1 MNQGEPKMKTGIIT
15 LKLADGWIPWAIG
28 TFKDALQLKADT
40 GATAFA
46 FCPVTPMQGGR
57 R

>member
-1 MNQGEPKMKTGIIT
+1 MNTGEPNMKTGIIT

-28 TFKDALQLKADT
+28 TFRDALRLKADT

-46 FCPVTPMQGGR
+46 FCPVTPMPGGR